1 MTPRR
6 RVRQHKGK
14 GHRPHGRGTLEIDLT
29 IHGVHIRRASG
40 TTDPDVYA
48 LYCNMLRT
56 LGSAGRIDILRQ
68 LNEKRNGRYVL
79 KFSEVWDVVRPQV
92 DRPVN
97 LNRLPSPLTMRKLW
111 AEKDDGDELGA
122 FEAWAESRPG
132 TADRKNKRRDV
143 KALRRMGKTFQTV
156 ADLPSILE
164 AYRDYCEATE
174 HHRMFNA
181 ARSTVQAFLRDT
193 VKRSHPL
200 YGAVLD
206 LPLLPEAPRP
216 GRPLEAEEVVPW
228 LARVER
234 VLGPNHAQAF
244 RGMMLTG
251 MRLAEFWGAWEL
263 ESDRV
268 KIRSAKRLHGTPVV
282 WRAVPRLAEM
292 IAPPTMTLTAFADDW
307 SEKKLGEFHGAY
319 DARRTFSH
327 ACEAVG
333 IPRSRIMAYLGHGIG
348 SVTDLYLRHEVYPHL
363 GADAVKLKEWFNLPE
378 TPQGLRL
385 EKGA

>member
-1 MTPRR
+1 MSPRR
-6 RVRQHKGK
+6 RKRQVKGR

-29 IHGVHIRRASG
+29 VSGIHIRRASG
-40 TTDPDVYA
+40 TTDPEVYV
-48 LYCNMLRT
+48 LYVNMLRT
-56 LGSAGRIDILRQ
+56 LGAAGRLDILRQ

-111 AEKDDGDELGA
+111 SVGDEEGA
-122 FEAWAESRPG
+122 FEAWAEKAPG

-143 KALRRMGKTFQTV
+143 KALRRMGATWQTV
-156 ADLPSILE
+156 ADLPGILE
-164 AYRDYCEATE
+164 AYRDYCEAKGY
-174 HHRMFNA
+174 HRMFSA

-206 LPLLPEAPRP
+206 VPLLPIAPRP
-216 GRPLEAEEVVPW
+216 GRPLEPDEILDW

-234 VLGPNHAQAF
+234 VLSANHAAAF
-244 RGMMLTG
+244 RAMMLTG
-251 MRLAEFWGAWEL
+251 MRLAEYWGAWEV
-263 ESDRV
+263 ESDHVR
-268 KIRSAKRLHGTPVV
+268 IRSAKRKHGTPVV
-282 WRAVPRLAEM
+282 WRVVPRLMES
-292 IAPPTMTLTAFADDW
+292 IAPPTMIQSTFADDW

-333 IPRSRIMAYLGHGIG
+333 IPVSRIKAYMGHGVG

-363 GADAVKLKEWFNLPE
+363 VEDAVKLKAWFNLPE
-378 TPQGLRL
+378 APQGLRL
-385 EKGA
+385 ERGA